1 LLLSQD
7 LKKVQPWNQAAA
19 RCVWKKEQETDAG
32 GWQVDAWRAGT
43 IQVHSAASSFRPH
56 SSFVRQKV
64 AALSSL
70 REASVAPSRKSKRFW
85 IWLAAAVVVVVAL
98 LGIGA
103 ARLTR
108 GSGIDLNKLAKV
120 TRADVARSVVATG
133 KIQPITKVEVKSKAS
148 GIVEKLYVDIN
159 NQVHKGQQLA
169 QLDQQEIVA
178 QVEAQRAQ
186 LAAAEANVSTY
197 QANIEQ
203 DKVNAAAPDLPM
215 YKATLDR
222 NLEMQKLGIVSR
234 QALDDANKDYLAALT
249 RRDSAKAQI
258 GVDAAR
264 LKQARAQVLQAQAS
278 LKQLE
283 EQLSYT
289 TIVAPMDGVILSR
302 DVEIGDAVSSILVLG
317 STATLV
323 MTEGDINQ
331 VYVQGKVDEADIA
344 HVYMSQ
350 PARIK
355 VESFRDRVFNGKV
368 TKIAP
373 LGVEKDNVTTFEV
386 RVSID
391 NPGGELKANMTANA
405 EIILD
410 EHKGVL
416 TVPESAVIYDSQK
429 KATVEVPDKKQ
440 KEGKRKVPVTV
451 GLSNGSVTEIL
462 SGLKEGDSVVLQQ

>member
-1 LLLSQD
+1 MARVRHFAGMIVLG
-7 LKKVQPWNQAAA
+7 VMAA
-19 RCVWKKEQETDAG
+19 RMVK
-32 GWQVDAWRAGT
+32 GT
-43 IQVHSAASSFRPH
+43 Q
-56 SSFVRQKV
+56 
-64 AALSSL
+64 
-70 REASVAPSRKSKRFW
+70 
-85 IWLAAAVVVVVAL
+85 
-98 LGIGA
+98 
-103 ARLTR
+103 
-108 GSGIDLNKLAKV
+108 IDPNKLAKAQ
-120 TRADVARSVVATG
+120 RGDVARSVVATG

-148 GIVEKLYVDIN
+148 GIVQQLFVDIN
-159 NQVHKGQQLA
+159 NRVHKGQQLA
-169 QLDQQEIVA
+169 LLDQQEIVA

-186 LAAAEANVSTY
+186 LAAAEANVATY
-197 QANIEQ
+197 EANIEQ

-222 NLEMQKLGIVSR
+222 SLQMQKEGIVSR

-258 GVDAAR
+258 GVDTAK
-264 LKQARAQVLQAQAS
+264 LKQAKAQVQQSQAS

-289 TIVAPMDGVILSR
+289 TITAPMDGVILSR

-344 HVYMSQ
+344 HVYMGQ
-350 PARIK
+350 TARIK
-355 VESFRDRVFNGKV
+355 VESFRDRLFNGKV

-405 EIILD
+405 EIMLD

-416 TVPESAVIYDSQK
+416 TVPENAVSYDAQK
-429 KATVEVPDKKQ
+429 NAFVQIPDKNQ
-440 KEGKRKVPVTV
+440 KEGTRKLAVKV
-451 GLSNGSVTEIL
+451 GLSNGSVTEIV
-462 SGLKEGDSVVLQQ
+462 SGLKEGEQVVLQQ

>member
-1 LLLSQD
+1 M
-7 LKKVQPWNQAAA
+7 AA
-19 RCVWKKEQETDAG
+19 
-32 GWQVDAWRAGT
+32 
-43 IQVHSAASSFRPH
+43 
-56 SSFVRQKV
+56 
-64 AALSSL
+64 
-70 REASVAPSRKSKRFW
+70 SRKSKKFW
-85 IWLAAAVVVVVAL
+85 IWLGVGALVIVAV
-98 LGIGA
+98 LGLVA
-103 ARLTR
+103 ARLVKGTT
-108 GSGIDLNKLAKV
+108 IDPNKLAKV
-120 TRADVARSVVATG
+120 TRGDVARSVVATG
-133 KIQPITKVEVKSKAS
+133 KIQPITQVEVKSKAS

-159 NQVHKGQQLA
+159 NQVKKGQQLA

-178 QVEAQRAQ
+178 QVAAQKAQ
-186 LAAAEANVSTY
+186 LAAAEANVSTFE
-197 QANIEQ
+197 ANIEQ
-203 DKVNAAAPDLPM
+203 DKVNANAPDLPM

-222 NLEMQKLGIVSR
+222 NLEMQKQGIVSR

-249 RRDSAKAQI
+249 RRDSSRAQV
-258 GVDAAR
+258 GVDTAK
-264 LKQARAQVLQAQAS
+264 LKQARAQVQQSQAS
-278 LKQLE
+278 LNQFE
-283 EQLSYT
+283 EQLGYT
-289 TIVAPMDGVILSR
+289 TIQAPMDGVILSR

-323 MTEGDINQ
+323 MTEGDISE

-373 LGVEKDNVTTFEV
+373 MGVEKDNVTTFEV
-386 RVSID
+386 RVSIN

-405 EIILD
+405 EILLD

-416 TVPESAVIYDSQK
+416 TVPENAVMYDNQK
-429 KATVEVPDKKQ
+429 NASVEIPDKKQ

-462 SGLKEGDSVVLQQ
+462 NGLKEGDQVVLQQ

>member
-1 LLLSQD
+1 
-7 LKKVQPWNQAAA
+7 V
-19 RCVWKKEQETDAG
+19 
-32 GWQVDAWRAGT
+32 
-43 IQVHSAASSFRPH
+43 AAS
-56 SSFVRQKV
+56 K
-64 AALSSL
+64 
-70 REASVAPSRKSKRFW
+70 KSGKIW
-85 IWLAAAVVVVVAL
+85 IWLGSAALLVVVV
-98 LGIGA
+98 LGVVA
-103 ARLTR
+103 ARMVKGTNIDPNRIAKAQR
-108 GSGIDLNKLAKV
+108 G
-120 TRADVARSVVATG
+120 DVARSVVATG

-148 GIVEKLYVDIN
+148 GIVEKLFVDIN
-159 NQVHKGQQLA
+159 NRVHKGQSLA
-169 QLDQQEIVA
+169 QLDQQEILA
-178 QVEAQRAQ
+178 QVDAQRAQ
-186 LAAAEANVSTY
+186 LASAEANVGTFE
-197 QANIEQ
+197 ANVEQ
-203 DKVNAAAPDLPM
+203 DKVNASAPDLPM

-222 NLEMQKLGIVSR
+222 NLEMQKEGVVSH
-234 QALDDANKDYLAALT
+234 QALDDANREYLAALT
-249 RRDSAKAQI
+249 RRDAARAQV
-258 GVDAAR
+258 GVDVAK
-264 LKQARAQVLQAQAS
+264 LKQARAQVLQSQAS

-323 MTEGDINQ
+323 MTEGDTSQ

-391 NPGGELKANMTANA
+391 NAAGELKANMTANA
-405 EIILD
+405 EILLD

-416 TVPESAVIYDSQK
+416 TVPENAVSYDNQK
-429 KATVEVPDKKQ
+429 NAYVSIPDRNQ
-440 KEGKRKVPVTV
+440 KDGSRKIPVKI
-451 GLSNGSVTEIL
+451 GLSNGSVTEIA
-462 SGLKEGDSVVLQQ
+462 SGLKEGDQVVLQQ

>member
-1 LLLSQD
+1 
-7 LKKVQPWNQAAA
+7 
-19 RCVWKKEQETDAG
+19 
-32 GWQVDAWRAGT
+32 VDALLFFALGE
-43 IQVHSAASSFRPH
+43 VP
-56 SSFVRQKV
+56 VV
-64 AALSSL
+64 A
-70 REASVAPSRKSKRFW
+70 SRKKKRFW
-85 IWLAAAVVVVVAL
+85 IWLAVGVVLVVAL
-98 LGIGA
+98 VGLGA
-103 ARLTR
+103 ARLVR
-108 GSGIDLNKLAKV
+108 GTAIDANRLAKV
-120 TRADVARSVVATG
+120 TRGDVARSVVATG

-148 GIVEKLYVDIN
+148 GIVEKLFVDIN
-159 NQVHKGQQLA
+159 NYVHKGQQLA

-178 QVEAQRAQ
+178 QVAAQRAQ
-186 LAAAEANVSTY
+186 LAAAQANVATC

-222 NLEMQKLGIVSR
+222 NQQMEKLGIVSR
-234 QALDDANKDYLAALT
+234 QARDDANRDYLAALT
-249 RRDSAKAQI
+249 RRDSSKAQI
-258 GVDAAR
+258 GVDLAK
-264 LKQARAQVLQAQAS
+264 LKQARAQVQQAQAS

-302 DVEIGDAVSSILVLG
+302 DVENGDAVSSILVLG

-344 HVYMSQ
+344 HVYLGQ
-350 PARIK
+350 TARIK

-405 EIILD
+405 EIILS
-410 EHKGVL
+410 EHKNVL
-416 TVPESAVIYDSQK
+416 LVPESAVVYDSQK
-429 KATVEVPDKKQ
+429 RASVEVPDKSQ
-440 KEGKRKVPVTV
+440 KSGKRKVSITV

-462 SGLKEGDSVVLQQ
+462 SGLNEGEQVVLQQ

>member
-1 LLLSQD
+1 LEVL
-7 LKKVQPWNQAAA
+7 
-19 RCVWKKEQETDAG
+19 
-32 GWQVDAWRAGT
+32 
-43 IQVHSAASSFRPH
+43 
-56 SSFVRQKV
+56 V
-64 AALSSL
+64 AA
-70 REASVAPSRKSKRFW
+70 SRKSKKFW
-85 IWLAAAVVVVVAL
+85 IWLIAGIVVMVAL
-98 LGIGA
+98 LGFGL
-103 ARLTR
+103 ARIVSR
-108 GSGIDLNKLAKV
+108 SSIDPNKLAKV
-120 TRADVARSVVATG
+120 TRGDVARSVVATG

-178 QVEAQRAQ
+178 QVDAQRAQ
-186 LAAAEANVSTY
+186 LAAAEANVATY
-197 QANIEQ
+197 EANIEQ

-222 NLEMQKLGIVSR
+222 NLEMQKEGIVSR

-249 RRDSAKAQI
+249 RRDNSKAQI
-258 GVDAAR
+258 GVDSAR
-264 LKQARAQVLQAQAS
+264 LKQARAQVQQAQAG
-278 LKQLE
+278 LQQLE

-323 MTEGDINQ
+323 MTEGDINE

-344 HVYMSQ
+344 HVYMAQ

-355 VESFRDRVFNGKV
+355 VESFRDRVFDGKV

-386 RVSID
+386 RVSIN

-416 TVPESAVIYDSQK
+416 MVPESAVMYDNQK
-429 KATVEVPDKKQ
+429 KASVEIPDKNQ

-451 GLSNGSVTEIL
+451 GLSNGSVTEVL
-462 SGLKEGDSVVLQQ
+462 SGLKEGDQVVLQQ